1 MLEIPSAVNSGTNS
15 WRNTILQNCFR
26 LPQNSTFQ
34 KIWLVKFE
42 SFLDN
47 AEVNSNR
54 LYITLKQL
62 ETHRMEGSTPTIITF

>member
-1 MLEIPSAVNSGTNS
+1 
-15 WRNTILQNCFR
+15 
-26 LPQNSTFQ
+26 
-34 KIWLVKFE
+34 
-42 SFLDN
+42 LDN